1 MKIFTHLSKAPF
13 AQHSVLPESVF
24 GYWLPE
30 KYQES
35 DIGLLKVRFKIHKK
49 QVWVAGKEQAKDMQC
64 LPLRLC

>member
-1 MKIFTHLSKAPF
+1 MEMSTHLSKAPF

-24 GYWLPE
+24 GHWLPE

-35 DIGLLKVRFKIHKK
+35 DIRLLKVRFENHKK
-49 QVWVAGKEQAKDMQC
+49 QVRVVGKEPAKGMQY